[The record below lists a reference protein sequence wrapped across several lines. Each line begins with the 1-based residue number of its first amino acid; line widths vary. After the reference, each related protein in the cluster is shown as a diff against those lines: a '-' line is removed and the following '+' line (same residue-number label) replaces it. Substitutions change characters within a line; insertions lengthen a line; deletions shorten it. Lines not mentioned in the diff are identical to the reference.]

1 MDKFLVKDLII
12 YSLIFGLF
20 FGVLSIVPYIG
31 VFMLIS
37 ILLFCAPVV
46 MIYMIMAGKLDLT
59 TIKDSIIWGA
69 ICGFSGNITFATG
82 ASIVLVLLKIGF
94 DYSSNYLLT
103 TMIMNSPI
111 WLTLVCIIF
120 LSTLVATTNAFSG
133 FITYYILNFIR
144 DSYERKQLLNKEKNS
159 FRNYME

>member
-1 MDKFLVKDLII
+1 
-12 YSLIFGLF
+12 
-20 FGVLSIVPYIG
+20 
-31 VFMLIS
+31 MLIS